1 MCSIYREMK
10 LYHYLQI
17 RLIKP
22 TVKGFLVYM
31 RIMVCNEKSCTLL
44 PSGIWLICILFV
56 SLNFFLFPHGMWVI
70 FFFVCA
76 SVGLWMTYEQ
86 VLISAGYS
94 TSRKA
99 WAVKQGHASKGLRD
113 LALASNLR
121 DHSLISCIACPLTCQ
136 PTRKF
141 RCSCPNTSEML
152 FAGYGCGSRN
162 ESVTKGGWQDERLEC
177 GSKYTDVTYEFSII
191 ASHSLFFFYNDQSRR
206 PLSITL
212 SCLLHS
218 LQSFQFDFLA
228 WLHEEENVT
237 LPDNTTHK
245 ITCLST

>member
-76 SVGLWMTYEQ
+76 SVGLWMTCEQ

-136 PTRKF
+136 PTRNSQVSLLLSQHKWDAV
-141 RCSCPNTSEML
+141 RRLWMWVAKRERDKRRMTGWETGMRIEVHGCHIWIL
-152 FAGYGCGSRN
+152 YYRFA
-162 ESVTKGGWQDERLEC
+162 
-177 GSKYTDVTYEFSII
+177 F
-191 ASHSLFFFYNDQSRR
+191 AFFFTMINPEDHLALPSHAYC
-206 PLSITL
+206 TL
-212 SCLLHS
+212 FNLFS
-218 LQSFQFDFLA
+218 LIS
-228 WLHEEENVT
+228 
-237 LPDNTTHK
+237 
-245 ITCLST
+245 

>member
-31 RIMVCNEKSCTLL
+31 RIMVCNEKIMHVTAVWYLTFL
-44 PSGIWLICILFV
+44 YFV
-56 SLNFFLFPHGMWVI
+56 CSLNFFLFPHGMWVI

-76 SVGLWMTYEQ
+76 SVGLWMTWEQ

-99 WAVKQGHASKGLRD
+99 WAVKQGHASKGLWGIWHLPATLVTTRWS
-113 LALASNLR
+113 LASLAR
-121 DHSLISCIACPLTCQ
+121 SHASPLE
-136 PTRKF
+136 TRKF

-177 GSKYTDVTYEFSII
+177 GSKYTDVTYEFSIM
-191 ASHSLFFFYNDQSRR
+191 ASHSLFFTMINPEDHLALPSHAFC
-206 PLSITL
+206 TL
-212 SCLLHS
+212 FNLFNLIS
-218 LQSFQFDFLA
+218 
-228 WLHEEENVT
+228 
-237 LPDNTTHK
+237 
-245 ITCLST
+245 

>member
-1 MCSIYREMK
+1 MK
-10 LYHYLQI
+10 
-17 RLIKP
+17 
-22 TVKGFLVYM
+22 
-31 RIMVCNEKSCTLL
+31 KSCTLL
-44 PSGIWLICILFV
+44 PSGIWLFCILFV

-76 SVGLWMTYEQ
+76 SVGLWMTWEQ

-94 TSRKA
+94 TSRKT
-99 WAVKQGHASKGLRD
+99 WAVKQGHASKGLWGIWHLPATLETTRWS
-113 LALASNLR
+113 LASLVR
-121 DHSLISCIACPLTCQ
+121 SHASLLE
-136 PTRKF
+136 TRKF

-191 ASHSLFFFYNDQSRR
+191 ASHSLFFYNDQSRR

-218 LQSFQFDFLA
+218 LQSLQSDFLA

-245 ITCLST
+245 IACLST

>member
-1 MCSIYREMK
+1 MECEW
-10 LYHYLQI
+10 
-17 RLIKP
+17 
-22 TVKGFLVYM
+22 F
-31 RIMVCNEKSCTLL
+31 
-44 PSGIWLICILFV
+44 
-56 SLNFFLFPHGMWVI
+56 FFL
-70 FFFVCA
+70 VCA
-76 SVGLWMTYEQ
+76 SVGLWMTWEQ

-99 WAVKQGHASKGLRD
+99 WAVKQGHASKGLWGIWHLPATLETTRWS
-113 LALASNLR
+113 LASLAR
-121 DHSLISCIACPLTCQ
+121 SHASLLE
-136 PTRKF
+136 TRKF

-191 ASHSLFFFYNDQSRR
+191 ASHSLFFYNDQSRR

-218 LQSFQFDFLA
+218 LQSLQSDFLA

>member
-70 FFFVCA
+70 FFSC
-76 SVGLWMTYEQ
+76 
-86 VLISAGYS
+86 VLPLGCEWP
-94 TSRKA
+94 TSRCLLARDTARAGKPEPSSKA
-99 WAVKQGHASKGLRD
+99 TLRKVWGIWHLPATLETTRWSLASLARSHASL
-113 LALASNLR
+113 LE
-121 DHSLISCIACPLTCQ
+121 
-136 PTRKF
+136 TRKF

-162 ESVTKGGWQDERLEC
+162 ESVTKGGWQDERLET
-177 GSKYTDVTYEFSII
+177 GSKYMDVTYEFSII
-191 ASHSLFFFYNDQSRR
+191 ASHSLFFLQW
-206 PLSITL
+206 SI
-212 SCLLHS
+212 
-218 LQSFQFDFLA
+218 QK
-228 WLHEEENVT
+228 
-237 LPDNTTHK
+237 TT
-245 ITCLST
+245 

>member
-31 RIMVCNEKSCTLL
+31 RIMVCNEKIMHVTAVWYLTF
-44 PSGIWLICILFV
+44 LFV

-76 SVGLWMTYEQ
+76 SVGLWMTWEQ

-99 WAVKQGHASKGLRD
+99 WAVKQGHASKGLWGIWHLPATLETTRWS
-113 LALASNLR
+113 LASLAR
-121 DHSLISCIACPLTCQ
+121 SHASPLE
-136 PTRKF
+136 TRKF
-141 RCSCPNTSEML
+141 RCSCSNKSEML

-162 ESVTKGGWQDERLEC
+162 ESVTKADDRMRDWKADR
-177 GSKYTDVTYEFSII
+177 STRM
-191 ASHSLFFFYNDQSRR
+191 SHM
-206 PLSITL
+206 
-212 SCLLHS
+212 
-218 LQSFQFDFLA
+218 
-228 WLHEEENVT
+228 
-237 LPDNTTHK
+237 TT
-245 ITCLST
+245 

>member
-1 MCSIYREMK
+1 MTCE
-10 LYHYLQI
+10 H
-17 RLIKP
+17 
-22 TVKGFLVYM
+22 V
-31 RIMVCNEKSCTLL
+31 
-44 PSGIWLICILFV
+44 LF
-56 SLNFFLFPHGMWVI
+56 
-70 FFFVCA
+70 
-76 SVGLWMTYEQ
+76 
-86 VLISAGYS
+86 SAGYS

-99 WAVKQGHASKGLRD
+99 WAVRQGHASKGLWGIWHLSATLEITRWS
-113 LALASNLR
+113 LASFARSHATL
-121 DHSLISCIACPLTCQ
+121 LE
-136 PTRKF
+136 TRKF

-191 ASHSLFFFYNDQSRR
+191 ASHSLFFYNDQSRR

-218 LQSFQFDFLA
+218 LQSLQSDFLA